1 MKATLRTIYALIV
14 LSVMFILATTPF
26 SEVEAATAGP
36 AIAAGHRAM
45 DRMTAEQIA
54 WLRTL
59 GPGDQQIVLCT
70 QLAVARDVNGL
81 TSLDCFA
88 VNDHLTHAKS
98 VDLAE
103 SFRRYDA
110 MFGYV
115 TPTDNDMARIPSAD
129 RADVRK
135 GIACRRIRDK
145 IEAQVFLM
153 KSGSTGYWNIDTL
166 RNTELGWCGSNMDL
180 TAL

>member
-1 MKATLRTIYALIV
+1 MKFTLRTLYALIV
-14 LSVMFILATTPF
+14 LSVMFILAMSPF
-26 SEVEAATAGP
+26 REVEAATAGP
-36 AIAAGHRAM
+36 AIAAGQRAM
-45 DRMTAEQIA
+45 NHMTAEQVA

-59 GPGDQQIVLCT
+59 GPKDQQIVLCT
-70 QLAVARDVNGL
+70 HLAVLNDTIGL
-81 TSLDCFA
+81 PELDCYT

-115 TPTDNDMARIPSAD
+115 TPTDNDMARIPAGN

-135 GIACRRIRDK
+135 GIACRHIRDK

-153 KSGSTGYWNIDTL
+153 KSGSTGYWNMEQMRVVERQQCGDTL
-166 RNTELGWCGSNMDL
+166 AVAT
-180 TAL
+180 

>member
-1 MKATLRTIYALIV
+1 MKATLRTIYALII
-14 LSVMFILATTPF
+14 LSVMFAIAMAPLG
-26 SEVEAATAGP
+26 EVEAAEAGP

-45 DRMTAEQIA
+45 NHMDTEQVA

-59 GPGDQQIVLCT
+59 GPKDQQIVLCT
-70 QLAVARDVNGL
+70 HLAVLNDTVGL
-81 TSLDCFA
+81 PALDCYT
-88 VNDHLTHAKS
+88 VNDHLTKAKS
-98 VDLAE
+98 NELAG

-110 MFGYV
+110 LFGYV
-115 TPTDNDMARIPSAD
+115 TPTDNDVARIPAAD

-166 RNTELGWCGSNMDL
+166 RNTEMGWCGSNMDL